1 MSLETAPCEIGKNRI
16 EALSDGIFA
25 IVMTLLILELHVPDL
40 PPTAPNVEVTP
51 ALLALWPKFVS
62 YLVAFVSLGVFWI
75 AHHVM
80 YHAIR
85 RADRT
90 LLWLN
95 IVFFMFVSLLPFS
108 TSVLN
113 AFPRALIAPFLFG
126 ANLASVGWLL
136 FFQWTYV
143 RSQPGM
149 LAAFVTTEYCA
160 TVNFRM
166 LAVPVATTLTAFVC
180 FWSAGISVA
189 IYLLLLPLYM
199 LPGTFERK
207 DAIIAA
213 LPSEHGSRQ
222 TITREQETA
231 TLIANN

>member
-1 MSLETAPCEIGKNRI
+1 MSVETATFEIGKNRI

-25 IVMTLLILELHVPDL
+25 IVMTLLILELHVPKL
-40 PPTAPNVEVTP
+40 PPTAANVEVTA
-51 ALLALWPKFVS
+51 ALFDLWPKFVS
-62 YLVAFVSLGVFWI
+62 YLVAFISLGVFWV
-75 AHHVM
+75 AHHIM

-126 ANLASVGWLL
+126 VNLALVGWLL
-136 FFQWTYV
+136 FFQWIYV
-143 RSQPGM
+143 GSQPGM
-149 LAAFVTTEYCA
+149 LASSVTPEYRVA
-160 TVNFRM
+160 VNLRM
-166 LAVPVATTLTAFVC
+166 LAVPIATTVTAIVC

-189 IYLLLLPLYM
+189 IYLLLLPLYL
-199 LPGTFERK
+199 LPGTAGTK
-207 DAIIAA
+207 QSTA
-213 LPSEHGSRQ
+213 PSE
-222 TITREQETA
+222 A
-231 TLIANN
+231 A